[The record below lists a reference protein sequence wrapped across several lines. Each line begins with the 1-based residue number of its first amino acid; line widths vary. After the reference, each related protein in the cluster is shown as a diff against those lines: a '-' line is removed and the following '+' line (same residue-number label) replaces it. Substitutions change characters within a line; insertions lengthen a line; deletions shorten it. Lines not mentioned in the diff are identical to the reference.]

1 MTDQHPPPSHFA
13 RQAVKDLVEDL
24 LEPDPEARLGCRTS
38 AFEEFQNH
46 GFFSDFNFVA
56 LEDGSLTSPFNDRCQ
71 TEVTHFYKTTL
82 SKLSFDAPPYVGDN
96 RWCDDWDYTCT
107 VGATVESSSAGD
119 TQAVT
124 QRRKSQAPPMPTQP
138 TA

>member
-1 MTDQHPPPSHFA
+1 M
-13 RQAVKDLVEDL
+13 EDL

-56 LEDGSLTSPFNDRCQ
+56 LEERLLISCRTSEIYNFFIEELACSRNIIVCQDGSLTSPFNDRCQ

-82 SKLSFDAPPYVGDN
+82 SKLSFDAPCVHFSCRGVPVVDVV
-96 RWCDDWDYTCT
+96 RT
-107 VGATVESSSAGD
+107 
-119 TQAVT
+119 
-124 QRRKSQAPPMPTQP
+124 
-138 TA
+138 